1 MLKIGHSKWKFI
13 ILSAIC
19 MCLFFSI
26 QAYVSQPV
34 EQSAQNAV
42 KAFFNAALNKD
53 FDSYASNSVDTIPL
67 SVRRQLFFNNELNNF
82 LGYQIESVQKVDN
95 EHATAIVNIREKD
108 LTLTMKY
115 PVLFDGEKWVVD
127 LGNSENIAQ
136 YSSDGK
142 KIFPFSSDS

>member
-13 ILSAIC
+13 ILSTIC

-26 QAYVSQPV
+26 QAYVSQSV
-34 EQSAQNAV
+34 EQSAHNAV

-115 PVLFDGEKWVVD
+115 PVLFDGGKWVVD

-142 KIFPFSSDS
+142 KVFPFSSDS